1 MVIISG
7 LQFSFLG
14 SIVDALTIV
23 SPTSALYTMHL
34 VRHFPSE
41 RDSLLTLQLHIL
53 NCSVGEALRMR
64 ELCSC

>member
-7 LQFSFLG
+7 LEFNFRG
-14 SIVDALTIV
+14 SIVDVLTVV
-23 SPTSALYTMHL
+23 SPTSAMYTMHL
-34 VRHFPSE
+34 VRHFPSKG
-41 RDSLLTLQLHIL
+41 DSLLTLQLHIL